1 MHIPDHIEG
10 IIFDLDGTLADTMPL
25 HYKACQL
32 VCLEKGFDFPLDFF
46 IEKAGMPTITVFE
59 LLIKDLNKNIDGA
72 ILGQA
77 KEDKFLEL
85 VHEVQPIPLVDEL
98 LVKNKGKRKLA
109 IGSGGQ
115 IHTIDL
121 ILKAINRTDDFD
133 SIVGCEHVSNHKPH
147 PDTFLLAAE
156 QMGLAPEK
164 CIVLE
169 DGDPGIE
176 AAKSAGMDWIDVRNH
191 IGPVGYAPIKG

>member
-1 MHIPDHIEG
+1 MHIPNHIEAL
-10 IIFDLDGTLADTMPL
+10 IFDLDGTLADTMPL
-25 HYKACQL
+25 HYKACQI
-32 VCLEKGFDFPLDFF
+32 VCLEQGFDFPLDFF
-46 IEKAGMPTITVFE
+46 IAKAGMPTISVFE
-59 LLIKDLNKNIDGA
+59 LLLKELNKDIDGA

-85 VHEVQPIPLVDEL
+85 VHEIKPIKLVDDL
-98 LVKNKGKRKLA
+98 LVANKGKRKMA

-121 ILKAINRTDDFD
+121 ILKVINRTNDFE
-133 SIVGCEHVSNHKPH
+133 SIVGCEHVSKHKPH

-156 QMGLAPEK
+156 QMNIAPEK
-164 CIVLE
+164 CLVLE

-176 AAKSAGMDWIDVRNH
+176 AAKAAGMEWIDVREH
-191 IGPVGYAPIKG
+191 IGPVGYEPITN